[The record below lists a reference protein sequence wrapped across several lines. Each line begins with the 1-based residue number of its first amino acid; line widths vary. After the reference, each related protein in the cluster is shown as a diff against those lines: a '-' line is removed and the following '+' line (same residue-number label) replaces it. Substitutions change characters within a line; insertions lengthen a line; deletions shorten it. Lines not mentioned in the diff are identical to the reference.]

1 MQKKDKTN
9 LESKRNI
16 FLTTG
21 LIISLGLSLLAFEW
35 KSGELSLQ
43 EMVVYDEPS
52 DPFGPEDHPIEIK
65 PKYNP
70 PKVKKEKKKDITVV
84 DTLKKIVEYVADTTP
99 LDLTAFDPQFP
110 IDTGG
115 VDEGFALVI
124 DTTVRKFVDRPA
136 EFPGGQKALIKFIK
150 DHVVYPEECIVLGI
164 RESIRVQFVVE
175 IDGSVTQVRSIY
187 GRNRSLI
194 RESERVVRS
203 LPNWKPAELNGQL
216 VRSYFKLPIRYGSS
230 R

>member
-1 MQKKDKTN
+1 
-9 LESKRNI
+9 
-16 FLTTG
+16 
-21 LIISLGLSLLAFEW
+21 
-35 KSGELSLQ
+35 
-43 EMVVYDEPS
+43 
-52 DPFGPEDHPIEIK
+52 
-65 PKYNP
+65 
-70 PKVKKEKKKDITVV
+70 
-84 DTLKKIVEYVADTTP
+84 LKKIVEYVADTTT

-136 EFPGGQKALIKFIK
+136 EFPGGQKALIKFIR
-150 DHVVYPEECIVLGI
+150 DHVVYPEECIELGI